1 MKKTIILLFILLA
14 IGCKSKKNTVQQ
26 NKQKTID
33 DCTQVPVTVEVA
45 KPDVVKVNVLS
56 VNKAQKERAYML
68 GKRVLNTCNSS
79 KFIPFTKKEA
89 TLKVISNT
97 TKEKLTKTCQVFRW
111 KYGEFKDIK
120 LVEAIRNQN
129 DSSIVYRFKAEYQ
142 RKFVIKELRVIMNK
156 QNQITAIKS
165 LDWKNNF

>member
-1 MKKTIILLFILLA
+1 MKKILFLLLLVFFL
-14 IGCKSKKNTVQQ
+14 GCKSKKINLPKEKDENCNEEKIV
-26 NKQKTID
+26 
-33 DCTQVPVTVEVA
+33 VVEEK
-45 KPDVVKVNVLS
+45 KPDVVKVNVFN
-56 VNKAQKERAYML
+56 VDKAQKERAYLL

-89 TLKVISNT
+89 TAKVISNT

-120 LVEAIRNQN
+120 LVEAIRNQS

>member
-1 MKKTIILLFILLA
+1 MKKSFFLLFLLL
-14 IGCKSKKNTVQQ
+14 IFGCKSKKNITSNEKDENCYDEKIVVLEE
-26 NKQKTID
+26 KK
-33 DCTQVPVTVEVA
+33 PEVI
-45 KPDVVKVNVLS
+45 KVNVLS
-56 VNKAQKERAYML
+56 VDKAQKDRAYLL

-89 TLKVISNT
+89 IAKVILNT

-120 LVEAIRNQN
+120 LVEAIRNQI

-156 QNQITAIKS
+156 QNQIIAIKS
-165 LDWKNNF
+165 LDWKNDF

>member
-1 MKKTIILLFILLA
+1 MKKSLFLLLLILIF
-14 IGCKSKKNTVQQ
+14 GCKSKKNTLPQEKEENCYEEKIVA
-26 NKQKTID
+26 
-33 DCTQVPVTVEVA
+33 VEE
-45 KPDVVKVNVLS
+45 KKSEVVKINVLN
-56 VNKAQKERAYML
+56 VDKEQKERAYIL

-89 TLKVISNT
+89 TAKVISNT

-120 LVEAIRNQN
+120 LVEAIKNEI

-165 LDWKNNF
+165 LDWKNDF